1 VDAACK
7 GLQAE
12 VTVSALLLEVCWP
25 PEAGGGDGS
34 VAPAS
39 YKCTRV
45 TADCLYFPS
54 EKDSLNVSNMKN
66 TDNTENSAKHNVS
79 TLCSCC
85 VSSLVRS

>member
-1 VDAACK
+1 VGAACK

-45 TADCLYFPS
+45 TGAAAS
-54 EKDSLNVSNMKN
+54 ISIRK
-66 TDNTENSAKHNVS
+66 
-79 TLCSCC
+79 
-85 VSSLVRS
+85 

>member
-1 VDAACK
+1 MGAACK

-45 TADCLYFPS
+45 TGAAAS
-54 EKDSLNVSNMKN
+54 ISIRK
-66 TDNTENSAKHNVS
+66 
-79 TLCSCC
+79 
-85 VSSLVRS
+85 